1 MLYSAV
7 PPIRLVALDIDG
19 TILDSAKRLS
29 PRTLKAIQGLRRL
42 GLLVTL
48 VTGRTH
54 PATAD
59 VAFALSLDGPLVS
72 LNGSLIRPREGPALY
87 AHPIPAERV
96 RRALDAARDLPLDPF
111 LFLDEEILV
120 PEDRMATSRVLDAWT
135 CGKGYRPVSR
145 LEPDGEPVYQVH
157 FGAPPEE
164 GDRLKAGI
172 EGAVGDLFDVFGY
185 IAFSGASYHIEL
197 RMPGDDKGTG
207 LAELRGRLGVEK
219 DEVLAAGDWLNDV
232 PLLRE
237 AGVAVAMKGSPGA
250 VVEAADHVT
259 PGTSDEDGLATF
271 LEDFFQL

>member
-1 MLYSAV
+1 M
-7 PPIRLVALDIDG
+7 PRIRLVALDIDG

-29 PRTLKAIQGLRRL
+29 PRTLEAIRGLRGL
-42 GLLVTL
+42 GLEVTL
-48 VTGRTH
+48 ISGRTH

-59 VAFALSLDGPLVS
+59 VALALSLDGPLVS
-72 LNGSLIRPREGPALY
+72 LNGSLIRPREGPVLY

-96 RRALDAARDLPLDPF
+96 RRALDAARELPLDPF

-120 PEDRMATSRVLDAWT
+120 PEDRMAKSSILDAWT
-135 CGKGYRPVSR
+135 CGKGYRPVPR

-164 GDRLKAGI
+164 GDRLKAAI
-172 EGAVGDLFDVFGY
+172 ERALGEIFDVFGY
-185 IAFSGASYHIEL
+185 VAFSSRSYHIEL

-207 LAELRGRLGVEK
+207 LAELRRRLGLQK
-219 DEVLAAGDWLNDV
+219 DEVLAVGDWLNDV

-250 VVEAADHVT
+250 VIEAADHLT
-259 PGTSDEDGLATF
+259 PGTSDEEGLAAF
-271 LEDFFQL
+271 LEDYFCL